1 MPGSGRGW
9 CDMTPKEFS
18 LRRLIITGLAIVL
31 AIAAYVIGWD
41 VTQIN
46 LVKLFTSLPK
56 SKQILSD
63 LVHPDLTT
71 RNTQDS
77 TLDLVFPVPCGSAE
91 PAQSQTSGARITTS
105 VPCAN
110 PREVITVQGYN
121 MARNN
126 TVKLQWLLPDGND
139 LFSVLAHTDANGD
152 FTAQVDV
159 RPINATTGG
168 VPSHLQA
175 ITAVAVGKLIPS
187 QASKDVVNTL
197 MVTIFMALLA
207 TTAGTV
213 VAAPV
218 SFLAASNIMGNTI
231 LGKAVYTLTRT
242 ILNITRSYDALVLAT
257 VFALWLSFGPFAG
270 VLALSI
276 VTVAS
281 LGKLFSEA
289 VENIDPGPLEA
300 VRATGANSA
309 QVILYAVVPQVIP
322 DYISYI
328 IYHWDINVRI
338 STILG
343 FVGGGGI
350 GYYLSQ
356 RINVLQYRQ
365 AGTAIWAIVAVVWAM
380 DFLSAEIRKKVT

>member
-1 MPGSGRGW
+1 MS
-9 CDMTPKEFS
+9 PKDFN
-18 LRRLIITGLAIVL
+18 LRRSVITVVSILLAIV
-31 AIAAYVIGWD
+31 AYVIGFR
-41 VTQIN
+41 VTQIDPI
-46 LVKLFTSLPK
+46 KLITSLPK

-63 LVHPDLTT
+63 LIHPDVTI
-71 RNTQDS
+71 RKTQDT

-91 PAQSQTSGARITTS
+91 PAQPLKSGPRITTS
-105 VPCAN
+105 VACAN
-110 PREVITVQGYN
+110 SRDVITVQGIN
-121 MARNN
+121 MAPNN
-126 TVKLQWLLPDGND
+126 SVKLQWLLPSGNV
-139 LFSVLAHTDANGD
+139 LFSKLADTDANGE
-152 FTAQVDV
+152 FTAQVEV
-159 RPINATTGG
+159 RPINATTNG

-175 ITAVAVGKLIPS
+175 MTAVPVGRIIPS
-187 QASKDVVNTL
+187 QALKDVINAL

-207 TTAGTV
+207 TTAGTI

-218 SFLAASNIMGNTI
+218 SFLAARNIMGNTV
-231 LGKAVYTLTRT
+231 LGKTLYTVTRSF
-242 ILNITRSYDALVLAT
+242 LNITRSFDSLVLAT
-257 VFALWLSFGPFAG
+257 IFALWLSFGPFAG
-270 VLALSI
+270 VLALTI
-276 VTVAS
+276 ATVAS

-289 VENIDPGPLEA
+289 VENIDSGPLEA

-309 QVILYAVVPQVIP
+309 QVILYAVVPQIIP

-356 RINVLQYRQ
+356 RINVLEYRK

>member
-1 MPGSGRGW
+1 MS
-9 CDMTPKEFS
+9 PKEFN
-18 LRRLIITGLAIVL
+18 LKRTIITVVSILLAV
-31 AIAAYVIGWD
+31 AAYVIGYRI
-41 VTQIN
+41 TQIDPI
-46 LVKLFTSLPK
+46 KLLTSLPK

-63 LVHPDLTT
+63 LIHPDVTT
-71 RNTQDS
+71 RKVEQT

-91 PAQSQTSGARITTS
+91 ATNPPTSGPTISTN

-110 PREVITVQGYN
+110 SRDKITVHGTQMVPN
-121 MARNN
+121 SS
-126 TVKLQWLLPDGND
+126 VKLQWLLPSGNA
-139 LFSVLAHTDANGD
+139 LFSVLAKTDTNGE
-152 FTAQVDV
+152 FTAEMEV
-159 RPINATTGG
+159 RPITATTNGI
-168 VPSHLQA
+168 PSHLQA
-175 ITAVAVGKLIPS
+175 VTTVPVGGIIPS
-187 QASKDVVNTL
+187 QAAKEVVNAL
-197 MVTIFMALLA
+197 METIFMALLA

-218 SFLAASNIMGNTI
+218 SFLAARNIMGKTI
-231 LGKAVYTLTRT
+231 LGKVFY
-242 ILNITRSYDALVLAT
+242 NITRTFLNVTRSFDSLVLAT
-257 VFALWLSFGPFAG
+257 IFALWLSFGPFAG
-270 VLALSI
+270 VLALTI
-276 VTVAS
+276 ATVAS

-309 QVILYAVVPQVIP
+309 QVILYSVVPQIIP

-356 RINVLQYRQ
+356 RINVLEYRK

>member
-1 MPGSGRGW
+1 
-9 CDMTPKEFS
+9 MTPKDFS
-18 LRRLIITGLAIVL
+18 LRRTAITGISILLAIV
-31 AIAAYVIGWD
+31 AYVIGFR

-46 LVKLFTSLPK
+46 PIKLITSLPK

-63 LVHPDLTT
+63 LIHPDVTN
-71 RNTQDS
+71 RKTQDT

-91 PAQSQTSGARITTS
+91 PSQPVGSGPRITTS
-105 VPCAN
+105 VACAN
-110 PREVITVQGYN
+110 SRDMITVQGFN
-121 MARNN
+121 MAPNN
-126 TVKLQWLLPDGND
+126 SVKLQWLLPSGNV
-139 LFSVLAHTDANGD
+139 LFSKLANTDANGG
-152 FTAQVDV
+152 FTAQMEV
-159 RPINATTGG
+159 RPITATTGG
-168 VPSHLQA
+168 VSSHLQA
-175 ITAVAVGKLIPS
+175 VTAVAVGGIIPS
-187 QASKDVVNTL
+187 QASKDVVNAL

-218 SFLAASNIMGNTI
+218 SFFAARNIMGNTI
-231 LGKAVYTLTRT
+231 LGVGLYNVTRT
-242 ILNITRSYDALVLAT
+242 FLNITRSFDSLVLAT
-257 VFALWLSFGPFAG
+257 IFALWLSFGPFAG
-270 VLALSI
+270 VLALTI
-276 VTVAS
+276 ATIAS

-309 QVILYAVVPQVIP
+309 QVILYAVVPQIIP

-356 RINVLQYRQ
+356 RINVLEYRK

-380 DFLSAEIRKKVT
+380 DFFSAEIRKKVT